1 MSLRAYYIIINYCC
15 PRLSKGALTYLCNSV
30 LGLSTA
36 DGGNVVNREIIMEEG
51 GKKSHG
57 ILSNGEKSA
66 CVKKFN
72 EIYRLGL
79 MTLEEMS

>member
-51 GKKSHG
+51 GEKKVMAFYPMG
-57 ILSNGEKSA
+57 KNLLVLKSLM
-66 CVKKFN
+66 KF
-72 EIYRLGL
+72 
-79 MTLEEMS
+79 TDWV